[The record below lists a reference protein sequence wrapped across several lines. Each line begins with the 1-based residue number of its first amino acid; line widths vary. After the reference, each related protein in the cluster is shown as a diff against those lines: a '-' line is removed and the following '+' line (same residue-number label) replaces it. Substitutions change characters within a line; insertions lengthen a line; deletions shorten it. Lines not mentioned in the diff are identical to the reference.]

1 MQTIKAIGYQD
12 NLPINNEQ
20 SLQDITLTKPTAQG
34 HDIVVEVKAISVN
47 PADYKIREA
56 RPAPEGEYAVIGWD
70 AAGVVTA
77 VGDKVSLFSVGDR
90 VYYAG
95 DLTRSGSNA
104 EYQLVD
110 ERIVGHMPASLSFAE
125 AAALPLT
132 TITAWEM
139 LFDRLQVP
147 VSENVESAD
156 DVASG
161 DNADVNSADENNVSV
176 LVIGAAGGV
185 GSILTQLLKVKTSA
199 TIIGTASRDES
210 VQWLKDLGADY
221 VINHRN
227 PLFDELQKTGVTA
240 VDYVVSLNNT
250 EDHYEEIIK
259 CLKPQGKL
267 GIIDDPATLD
277 AIPLKLKSLSLHW
290 EFMFARSMFQTPDMI
305 KQHHLLTEVAKMI
318 DAGEIKTTIAHH
330 LGMITAEH
338 LRDAHQMLENRQAH
352 GKIVLEGWPA

>member
-12 NLPINNEQ
+12 NLPIDNEQ
-20 SLQDITLTKPTAQG
+20 SLQDITLTKPTVSG

-47 PADYKIREA
+47 PVDYKIRKA

-90 VYYAG
+90 IYYAG

-147 VSENVESAD
+147 VSENVAVAD
-156 DVASG
+156 DAASG
-161 DNADVNSADENNVSV
+161 NSADANDVSV

-185 GSILTQLLKVKTSA
+185 GSILTQLLKARTSA

-210 VQWLKDLGADY
+210 VQWLKDLGADH

-227 PLFDELQKTGVTA
+227 PLFDELQKTGITE

-250 EDHYEEIIK
+250 EEHYEEIIK

-267 GIIDDPATLD
+267 GLIDDPAALD
-277 AIPLKLKSLSLHW
+277 VIPLKMKSLSLHW

-305 KQHHLLTEVAKMI
+305 KQHHLLTDVAKMI

-330 LGMITAEH
+330 LGTITAEH

-352 GKIVLEGWPA
+352 GKVVLEGWPA

>member
-12 NLPINNEQ
+12 NLPIDNEQ
-20 SLQDITLTKPTAQG
+20 ALQDITLNKPTASG
-34 HDIVVEVKAISVN
+34 HDILVEVKAISVN
-47 PADYKIREA
+47 PVDYKIRA
-56 RPAPEGEYAVIGWD
+56 SRPAPEGEYAVIGWD
-70 AAGVVTA
+70 AAGIVTA
-77 VGDKVSLFSVGDR
+77 IGEEVSLFSVGDN

-110 ERIVGHMPASLSFAE
+110 ERIVGHMPTSLSFAE

-147 VSENVESAD
+147 VSDS
-156 DVASG
+156 ST
-161 DNADVNSADENNVSV
+161 DENGNDENTNDVSV

-185 GSILTQLLKVKTSA
+185 GSILTQLLKSQTTA

-210 VQWLKDLGADY
+210 VQWLKDLGADH

-227 PLFDELQKTGVTA
+227 PLSDELQKTGITE

-250 EDHYEEIIK
+250 EEHYEEIIK

-267 GIIDDPATLD
+267 GLIDDPAALD
-277 AIPLKLKSLSLHW
+277 VIPLKTKSLSLHW
-290 EFMFARSMFQTPDMI
+290 EFMFARSMFNTPDMI
-305 KQHHLLTEVAKMI
+305 EQHHLLNAVAKLI
-318 DAGEIKTTIAHH
+318 DAGEIKTTVAHN
-330 LGMITAEH
+330 LGIITAEH
-338 LRDAHQMLENRQAH
+338 LRSVHQMLENRQAH
-352 GKIVLEGWPA
+352 GKVVLEGWPV

>member
-1 MQTIKAIGYQD
+1 MQTIKAIGYQN
-12 NLPINNEQ
+12 NLPIDNEQ
-20 SLQDITLTKPTAQG
+20 ALQDITLSKPTASG
-34 HDIVVEVKAISVN
+34 YDILVEVKAISVN
-47 PADYKIREA
+47 PVDYKIRES

-77 VGDKVSLFSVGDR
+77 VGEAVSLFSVGDN

-110 ERIVGHMPASLSFAE
+110 ERIVGHMPSTLSFAE

-147 VSENVESAD
+147 ISD
-156 DVASG
+156 DLATKNGNDTSG
-161 DNADVNSADENNVSV
+161 VSV
-176 LVIGAAGGV
+176 LVVGAAGGV
-185 GSILTQLLKVKTSA
+185 GSILTQLLKAKTSA
-199 TIIGTASRDES
+199 TIIGTAARDES
-210 VQWLKDLGADY
+210 VQWLNDLGVDY

-227 PLFDELQKTGVTA
+227 PLSDELQKTGITE

-250 EDHYEEIIK
+250 EDHYDEIIK

-267 GIIDDPATLD
+267 GLIDDPASLD
-277 AIPLKLKSLSLHW
+277 VTPLKTKSLSLHW
-290 EFMFARSMFQTPDMI
+290 EFMFARSMFNTPDMI
-305 KQHHLLTEVAKMI
+305 EQHHLLNTVAKLI
-318 DAGEIKTTIAHH
+318 DEGELKTTVAHN
-330 LGMITAEH
+330 LGTITATH
-338 LRDAHQMLENRQAH
+338 LRHAHQMLENRQAH
-352 GKIVLEGWPA
+352 GKIVLEGWPS

>member
-12 NLPINNEQ
+12 NLPIDNEQ
-20 SLQDITLTKPTAQG
+20 SLQDITLTKPTASG

-47 PADYKIREA
+47 PVDCKIRKA

-110 ERIVGHMPASLSFAE
+110 ERIVGRMPASLSFAE

-147 VSENVESAD
+147 VSKN
-156 DVASG
+156 VASG
-161 DNADVNSADENNVSV
+161 NNADSIDSANANEVSV
-176 LVIGAAGGV
+176 LVVGAAGGV
-185 GSILTQLLKVKTSA
+185 GSILTQLLKARTSA
-199 TIIGTASRDES
+199 TIIGTASREES
-210 VQWLKDLGADY
+210 VQWLKDLGTDH
-221 VINHRN
+221 VIDHCN
-227 PLFDELQKTGVTA
+227 PLFDELQKTGITE

-250 EDHYEEIIK
+250 QEHYEEIIK

-267 GIIDDPATLD
+267 GLIDDPAALD
-277 AIPLKLKSLSLHW
+277 IIPLKMKSLSLHW

-305 KQHHLLTEVAKMI
+305 EQHHLLTDVAKMI
-318 DAGEIKTTIAHH
+318 DGGEIKTTIAHH
-330 LGMITAEH
+330 LGTITAEH
-338 LRDAHQMLENRQAH
+338 LRDAHHMLENRQAH
-352 GKIVLEGWPA
+352 GKIVLEGWPG

>member
-1 MQTIKAIGYQD
+1 MKAIGYQN
-12 NLPINNEQ
+12 NLPIDNEQ
-20 SLQDITLTKPTAQG
+20 SLQDITLNKPVASG
-34 HDIVVEVKAISVN
+34 RDILVEVKAISVN
-47 PADYKIREA
+47 PVDYKIRQG
-56 RPAPEGEYAVIGWD
+56 RPAEEGEYAVIGWD
-70 AAGVVTA
+70 AAGTVTA
-77 VGDKVSLFSVGDR
+77 VGEDVSLFSVGDK

-147 VSENVESAD
+147 VSDSTANDSSSSENAD
-156 DVASG
+156 D
-161 DNADVNSADENNVSV
+161 VSV

-185 GSILTQLLKVKTSA
+185 GSILTQLLKTRTSA

-210 VQWLKDLGADY
+210 VQWLKDLGADHI
-221 VINHRN
+221 INHRN
-227 PLFDELQKTGVTA
+227 PLSDELQKTGITE

-267 GIIDDPATLD
+267 GLIDDPKSLD
-277 AIPLKLKSLSLHW
+277 ANPLKTKSLSLHW
-290 EFMFARSMFQTPDMI
+290 EFMFARSMFSTPDMI
-305 KQHHLLTEVAKMI
+305 EQHHLLNAVAKLI
-318 DAGEIKTTIAHH
+318 DAGQIKTTVAHN
-330 LGMITAEH
+330 LGTITAEH
-338 LRDAHQMLENRQAH
+338 LRSAHQMLENQQAH
-352 GKIVLEGWPA
+352 GKIVLEGWSA

>member
-12 NLPINNEQ
+12 NLPIDNEQ
-20 SLQDITLTKPTAQG
+20 SLQDITLTKPTPSG

-47 PADYKIREA
+47 PVDYKIRKA

-70 AAGVVTA
+70 AAGIVTA
-77 VGDKVSLFSVGDR
+77 VGDEVSLFSIGDR

-147 VSENVESAD
+147 VSKNVAGAD

-161 DNADVNSADENNVSV
+161 NSADAKEISV

-185 GSILTQLLKVKTSA
+185 GSILTQLLKARTSA

-210 VQWLKDLGADY
+210 IQWLKDLGADH
-221 VINHRN
+221 VINHHN
-227 PLFDELQKTGVTA
+227 PLYDELQTTGITE

-250 EDHYEEIIK
+250 EEHYKEIIK

-267 GIIDDPATLD
+267 GLIDDPAALD
-277 AIPLKLKSLSLHW
+277 VIPLKMKSLSLHW

-305 KQHHLLTEVAKMI
+305 EQHHLLTDVAKMI

-330 LGMITAEH
+330 LGTITAEH
-338 LRDAHQMLENRQAH
+338 LRSAHQMLENRQAH
-352 GKIVLEGWPA
+352 GKVVLEGWPV